1 MIETIILVVF
11 VLGYLAIAFEHTLKL
26 DKLIPALIMMAV
38 MWGLISYFDLTV
50 FEIDTKNKELI
61 PEKLKYVMN
70 YFLGHTAEI
79 LVFLIGAMTIVETID
94 FFNGFATIK
103 RLIKTKSKVK
113 ILWIICSLAFV
124 LSAIIDNLT
133 ATIVLITIL
142 QKLVTEK
149 NLKLWYAGMII
160 VAANA
165 GGAWSPIGDITTTML
180 WIGNKVSIVALIK
193 FLIIPSL
200 VCMILPTF
208 IASNYKIF
216 QGEIQ
221 PTKTNDTENPYGSK
235 ILIIGLLSIVFV
247 PIFKIITDL
256 PPYVGMMLS
265 LAVVSTIAEFF
276 NYSLKSS
283 NNHDANSPRID
294 FDSSHHSPVHH
305 ALTKIEMPSILF
317 FLGILMAVGALEALG
332 IVFGVGQFLVSSFE
346 NVDWV
351 LFGGLD
357 IVVFVLGFLSA
368 AIDNVPLVAASMG
381 MFGEAIDNPLWHGIA
396 YAAGTG
402 GSMVIIGS
410 AAGVVAMGMEKI
422 DFIWY
427 LKKIAFLAFVGYLAG
442 FLVFIFL
449 RDYVLM

>member
-61 PEKLKYVMN
+61 PEKLKYVLN

-142 QKLVTEK
+142 QKLVTDK

-180 WIGNKVSIVALIK
+180 WIGNKVSIGALIK

-208 IASNYKIF
+208 IASKYKVF

-221 PTKTNDTENPYGSK
+221 PPKTNDSENPFGSK
-235 ILIIGLLSIVFV
+235 ILIIGLSSIVFV

-265 LAVVSTIAEFF
+265 LAVVSIIAESF
-276 NYSLKSS
+276 NAKLAGPS
-283 NNHDANSPRID
+283 DG
-294 FDSSHHSPVHH
+294 HHSPIHH

-332 IVFGVGQFLVSSFE
+332 IVFGVGQWLVSTFE

-422 DFIWY
+422 DFMWY
-427 LKKIAFLAFVGYLAG
+427 LKKITFLAFVGYLAG
-442 FLVFIFL
+442 FLVFILL

>member
-61 PEKLKYVMN
+61 PEKLKYVLN

-142 QKLVTEK
+142 QKLVTDK

-180 WIGNKVSIVALIK
+180 WIGNKVSIGALIK
-193 FLIIPSL
+193 FLIVPSL

-208 IASNYKIF
+208 IASKYKVF

-221 PTKTNDTENPYGSK
+221 PPKTNDTENPFGSK
-235 ILIIGLLSIVFV
+235 ILIIGLSSIVFV

-265 LAVVSTIAEFF
+265 LAVVSIIAESF
-276 NYSLKSS
+276 NAKLAGPS
-283 NNHDANSPRID
+283 DG
-294 FDSSHHSPVHH
+294 HHSPIHH

-332 IVFGVGQFLVSSFE
+332 IVFGVGQWLVSTFE

-422 DFIWY
+422 DFMWY

-442 FLVFIFL
+442 FLVFILL

>member
-1 MIETIILVVF
+1 MLETIIIIVF
-11 VLGYLAIAFEHTLKL
+11 VLGYLGIAFEHSLKV

-38 MWGLISYFDLTV
+38 MWGIISYFDMTV
-50 FEIDTKNKELI
+50 FEIDTKNKELM
-61 PEKLKYVMN
+61 PYKLKSVMN

-79 LVFLIGAMTIVETID
+79 LIFLIGAMTIVETID
-94 FFNGFATIK
+94 FFNGFKTIK
-103 RLIKTKSKVK
+103 KLIKTKSKVK
-113 ILWIICSLAFV
+113 ILWIICFLAFI

-133 ATIVLITIL
+133 ATIVLVTIL
-142 QKLVTEK
+142 QKLVKDRT
-149 NLKLWYAGMII
+149 LKLWYAGMII

-180 WIGNKVSIVALIK
+180 WIGEKVSIVALIK

-200 VCMILPTF
+200 VCMIIPTYV
-208 IASNYKIF
+208 ASRYKVF
-216 QGEIQ
+216 QGEID
-221 PTKTNDTENPYGSK
+221 PPKNTEKENPYGSL
-235 ILIIGLLSIVFV
+235 ILKIGLISIVFV
-247 PIFKIITDL
+247 PAFKIFTGL

-265 LAVVSTIAEFF
+265 LAVVATIAEFL
-276 NYSLKSS
+276 NNSLSS
-283 NNHDANSPRID
+283 MK
-294 FDSSHHSPVHH
+294 FDSGHSHHSPIHY

-332 IVFGVGQFLVSSFE
+332 IVFGVGQWMVSTFE

-351 LFGGLD
+351 IFGGLD

-381 MFGEAIDNPLWHGIA
+381 MFGEAIDDPLWHGIA

-402 GSMVIIGS
+402 GSMIIIGS

-422 DFIWY
+422 DFMWY
-427 LKKIAFLAFVGYLAG
+427 LKKIAFLAFIGYIAG
-442 FLVFIFL
+442 FMTFILL
-449 RDYVLM
+449 RDFVLI

>member
-61 PEKLKYVMN
+61 PEKLKYVLN

-142 QKLVTEK
+142 QKLVTDK

-180 WIGNKVSIVALIK
+180 WIGNKVSIGALIK

-208 IASNYKIF
+208 IASKYKVF
-216 QGEIQ
+216 QGKIQ
-221 PTKTNDTENPYGSK
+221 PPKTNDTENPFGSK
-235 ILIIGLLSIVFV
+235 ILIIGLSSIVFV

-265 LAVVSTIAEFF
+265 LAVVSIIAESF
-276 NYSLKSS
+276 NAKLAGPS
-283 NNHDANSPRID
+283 DG
-294 FDSSHHSPVHH
+294 HHSPIHH

-332 IVFGVGQFLVSSFE
+332 IVFGVGQWLVSTFE

-422 DFIWY
+422 DFMWY

-442 FLVFIFL
+442 FLVFILL

>member
-61 PEKLKYVMN
+61 PEKLKYVLN

-142 QKLVTEK
+142 QKLVTDK

-180 WIGNKVSIVALIK
+180 WIGNKVSIGALIK

-208 IASNYKIF
+208 IASKYKVF
-216 QGEIQ
+216 QGKIQ
-221 PTKTNDTENPYGSK
+221 PSKTNDNENPFGSK
-235 ILIIGLLSIVFV
+235 ILIIGLSSIVFV

-265 LAVVSTIAEFF
+265 LAVVSIIAESF
-276 NYSLKSS
+276 NAKLAGPS
-283 NNHDANSPRID
+283 DG
-294 FDSSHHSPVHH
+294 HHSPIHH

-332 IVFGVGQFLVSSFE
+332 IVFGVGQWLVSTFE

-422 DFIWY
+422 DFMWY

-442 FLVFIFL
+442 FLVFILL

>member
-1 MIETIILVVF
+1 MLETIIIIVF
-11 VLGYLAIAFEHTLKL
+11 VLGYLGIAFEHSLKV

-38 MWGLISYFDLTV
+38 MWGIISYFDMTV
-50 FEIDTKNKELI
+50 FEIDTKNKELM
-61 PEKLKYVMN
+61 PYKLKSVMN

-79 LVFLIGAMTIVETID
+79 LIFLIGAMTIVETID
-94 FFNGFATIK
+94 FFNGFKTIK
-103 RLIKTKSKVK
+103 KLIKTKSKVK
-113 ILWIICSLAFV
+113 ILWIICFLAFI

-133 ATIVLITIL
+133 ATIVLVTIL
-142 QKLVTEK
+142 QKLVKDRT
-149 NLKLWYAGMII
+149 LKLWYAGMII

-180 WIGNKVSIVALIK
+180 WIGEKVSIVALIK

-200 VCMILPTF
+200 VCMIIPTYV
-208 IASNYKIF
+208 ASRYKVF
-216 QGEIQ
+216 QGEID
-221 PTKTNDTENPYGSK
+221 PPKNTERENPYGSL
-235 ILIIGLLSIVFV
+235 ILKIGLISIVFV
-247 PIFKIITDL
+247 PAFKIFTGL

-265 LAVVSTIAEFF
+265 LAVVATIAEFL
-276 NYSLKSS
+276 NNSLSS
-283 NNHDANSPRID
+283 MK
-294 FDSSHHSPVHH
+294 FDSGHSHHSPIHY

-332 IVFGVGQFLVSSFE
+332 IVFGVGQWMVATFE

-351 LFGGLD
+351 IFGGLD

-381 MFGEAIDNPLWHGIA
+381 MFGEAIDDPLWHGIA

-402 GSMVIIGS
+402 GSMIIIGS

-422 DFIWY
+422 DFMWY
-427 LKKIAFLAFVGYLAG
+427 LKKIAFLAFIGYIAG
-442 FLVFIFL
+442 FMTFILL
-449 RDYVLM
+449 RDFVLI

>member
-1 MIETIILVVF
+1 MLETVIIIVF
-11 VLGYLAIAFEHTLKL
+11 VLGYLGIAFEHSLKI

-38 MWGLISYFDLTV
+38 MWAIISYFDMTV
-50 FEIDTKNKELI
+50 FEIDTKNKELN
-61 PEKLKYVMN
+61 PYKLKSVMN

-79 LVFLIGAMTIVETID
+79 LIFLIGAMTIVETID
-94 FFNGFATIK
+94 FFNGFSTIK
-103 RLIKTKSKVK
+103 KLIKTKSKVR
-113 ILWIICSLAFV
+113 ILWIICSLAFI

-142 QKLVTEK
+142 QKLVQDRT
-149 NLKLWYAGMII
+149 LKLWYAGMII

-180 WIGNKVSIVALIK
+180 WIGEKVSIVALIK
-193 FLIIPSL
+193 YLIIPSL
-200 VCMILPTF
+200 VCMIIPTYV
-208 IASNYKIF
+208 ASKYKIF
-216 QGEIQ
+216 QGEIV
-221 PTKTNDTENPYGSK
+221 PPKSSEKENPYGSL
-235 ILIIGLLSIVFV
+235 ILKIGLISIVFV
-247 PIFKIITDL
+247 PAFKIFTGL

-265 LAVVSTIAEFF
+265 LAVVATIAEFF
-276 NYSLKSS
+276 NYKLISTES
-283 NNHDANSPRID
+283 NSNAV
-294 FDSSHHSPVHH
+294 HHSPVHH

-332 IVFGVGQFLVSSFE
+332 IVFGVGQWMVSTFE

-351 LFGGLD
+351 IFGGLD

-381 MFGEAIDNPLWHGIA
+381 MFGEAVDDPLWHGIA

-402 GSMVIIGS
+402 GSMIIIGS

-422 DFIWY
+422 DFMWY
-427 LKKIAFLAFVGYLAG
+427 LKKIAFLAFIGYIAG
-442 FLVFIFL
+442 FLTFILL
-449 RDYVLM
+449 RDFVLV

>member
-1 MIETIILVVF
+1 MLETIIIIVF
-11 VLGYLAIAFEHTLKL
+11 ILGYLGIAFEHSLKI

-38 MWGLISYFDLTV
+38 MWGIISYFDMTV

-61 PEKLKYVMN
+61 PYKLKSVMN

-79 LVFLIGAMTIVETID
+79 LIFLIGAMTIVETID
-94 FFNGFATIK
+94 FFNGFSTIK
-103 RLIKTKSKVK
+103 KLIKTKSKVN
-113 ILWIICSLAFV
+113 ILWIICFLAFI

-142 QKLVTEK
+142 QKLVQDRT
-149 NLKLWYAGMII
+149 LKLWYAGMII

-180 WIGNKVSIVALIK
+180 WIGEKVSIVALIK

-200 VCMILPTF
+200 VCMIIPTYV
-208 IASNYKIF
+208 ASKYKIF
-216 QGEIQ
+216 QGEIV
-221 PTKTNDTENPYGSK
+221 PPKSLEKENPYGSL
-235 ILIIGLLSIVFV
+235 ILKIGLISIVFV
-247 PIFKIITDL
+247 PAFKILTGL

-265 LAVVSTIAEFF
+265 LAVVATIAEFF
-276 NYSLKSS
+276 NYKLISTES
-283 NNHDANSPRID
+283 NSNIV
-294 FDSSHHSPVHH
+294 HHSPVHH

-332 IVFGVGQFLVSSFE
+332 IVFGVGQWMVSTFE

-351 LFGGLD
+351 IFGGLD

-381 MFGEAIDNPLWHGIA
+381 MFGEGIDDPLWHGIA

-402 GSMVIIGS
+402 GSMIIIGS

-422 DFIWY
+422 DFLWY
-427 LKKIAFLAFVGYLAG
+427 LKKIAFLAFIGYISG
-442 FLVFIFL
+442 FITFILL
-449 RDYVLM
+449 RDFVLI

>member
-61 PEKLKYVMN
+61 PEKLKYVLN

-79 LVFLIGAMTIVETID
+79 LVFLIGAMTIVETVD

-142 QKLVTEK
+142 QKLVTDK

-180 WIGNKVSIVALIK
+180 WIGNKVSIGALIK
-193 FLIIPSL
+193 FLIVPSL

-208 IASNYKIF
+208 IASKYKVF
-216 QGEIQ
+216 QGEIK
-221 PTKTNDTENPYGSK
+221 PPKTNDTENPFGSK
-235 ILIIGLLSIVFV
+235 ILIIGLSSIVFV

-265 LAVVSTIAEFF
+265 LAVVSIIAESF
-276 NYSLKSS
+276 NAKLAGPS
-283 NNHDANSPRID
+283 DG
-294 FDSSHHSPVHH
+294 HHSPIHH

-332 IVFGVGQFLVSSFE
+332 IVFGVGQGLVSTFE

-422 DFIWY
+422 DFMWY
-427 LKKIAFLAFVGYLAG
+427 LKKIAFLAFIGYLAG
-442 FLVFIFL
+442 FLVFILL

>member
-61 PEKLKYVMN
+61 PEKLKYVLN

-142 QKLVTEK
+142 QKLVTDK

-180 WIGNKVSIVALIK
+180 WIGNKVSIGALIK

-208 IASNYKIF
+208 IASKYKVF

-221 PTKTNDTENPYGSK
+221 PPKTNDTENPFGSK
-235 ILIIGLLSIVFV
+235 ILIIGLSSIVFV

-265 LAVVSTIAEFF
+265 LAVVSIIAESF
-276 NYSLKSS
+276 NAKLAGPS
-283 NNHDANSPRID
+283 DG
-294 FDSSHHSPVHH
+294 HHSPIHH

-332 IVFGVGQFLVSSFE
+332 IVFGVGQWLVSTFE

-422 DFIWY
+422 DFMWY
-427 LKKIAFLAFVGYLAG
+427 LKKIAFLAFVGYLSG
-442 FLVFIFL
+442 FLVFILL

>member
-1 MIETIILVVF
+1 MLETIIIIVF
-11 VLGYLAIAFEHTLKL
+11 VLGYLGIAFEHSLKV

-38 MWGLISYFDLTV
+38 MWGIISYFDMTV
-50 FEIDTKNKELI
+50 FEIDTKNKELM
-61 PEKLKYVMN
+61 PYKLKSVMN

-79 LVFLIGAMTIVETID
+79 LIFLIGAMTIVETID
-94 FFNGFATIK
+94 FFNGFKTIK
-103 RLIKTKSKVK
+103 KLIKTKSKVK
-113 ILWIICSLAFV
+113 ILWIICFLAFI

-133 ATIVLITIL
+133 ATIVLVTIL
-142 QKLVTEK
+142 QKLVKDRT
-149 NLKLWYAGMII
+149 LKLWYAGMII

-180 WIGNKVSIVALIK
+180 WIGEKVSIVALIK

-200 VCMILPTF
+200 VCMIIPTYV
-208 IASNYKIF
+208 ASRYKVF
-216 QGEIQ
+216 QGEID
-221 PTKTNDTENPYGSK
+221 PPKNTEKENPYGSL
-235 ILIIGLLSIVFV
+235 ILKIGLISIVFV
-247 PIFKIITDL
+247 PAFKIFTGL

-265 LAVVSTIAEFF
+265 LAVVATIAEFL
-276 NYSLKSS
+276 NNSLSS
-283 NNHDANSPRID
+283 MK
-294 FDSSHHSPVHH
+294 FDSGHSHHSPIHY

-332 IVFGVGQFLVSSFE
+332 IVFGVGQWMVSTFE

-351 LFGGLD
+351 IFGGLD

-381 MFGEAIDNPLWHGIA
+381 MFGEAIDDPLWHGIA

-402 GSMVIIGS
+402 GSMIIIGS

-422 DFIWY
+422 DFMWY
-427 LKKIAFLAFVGYLAG
+427 LKKIAFLAFIGYISG
-442 FLVFIFL
+442 FMTFILL
-449 RDYVLM
+449 RDFVLI

>member
-61 PEKLKYVMN
+61 PEKLKYVLN

-142 QKLVTEK
+142 QKLVTDK

-180 WIGNKVSIVALIK
+180 WIGNKVSIGALIK

-208 IASNYKIF
+208 IASKYKVF

-221 PTKTNDTENPYGSK
+221 PPKTNDSENPFGSK
-235 ILIIGLLSIVFV
+235 ILIIGLSSIVFV

-265 LAVVSTIAEFF
+265 LAVVSIIAESF
-276 NYSLKSS
+276 NAKLAGPSDG
-283 NNHDANSPRID
+283 HNSPI
-294 FDSSHHSPVHH
+294 HH

-332 IVFGVGQFLVSSFE
+332 IVFGVGQWLVSTFE

-422 DFIWY
+422 DFMWY
-427 LKKIAFLAFVGYLAG
+427 LKKITFLAFVGYLAG
-442 FLVFIFL
+442 FLVFILL

>member
-1 MIETIILVVF
+1 MIETIIISVF
-11 VLGYLAIAFEHTLKL
+11 VLGYLAIAFEHSLKI

-38 MWGLISYFDLTV
+38 MWGIISYFDLTV
-50 FEIDTKNKELI
+50 FEIDTKNKELM
-61 PEKLKYVMN
+61 PYKLKFVLN

-79 LVFLIGAMTIVETID
+79 LVFLIGAMTIVETVD

-103 RLIKTKSKVK
+103 RLIKTKNKVK
-113 ILWIICSLAFV
+113 ILWIICFLAFI

-142 QKLVTEK
+142 QKLVTDK

-180 WIGNKVSIVALIK
+180 WIGEKVSIGALIK

-200 VCMILPTF
+200 VCMIIPTYV
-208 IASNYKIF
+208 ASKYNVFK
-216 QGEIQ
+216 GEIT
-221 PTKTNDTENPYGSK
+221 PPKNSESENPYGIK
-235 ILIIGLLSIVFV
+235 ILIIGLSSIVFV
-247 PIFKIITDL
+247 PVFKIFTGL

-265 LAVVSTIAEFF
+265 LAIVATIAEFY
-276 NYSLKSS
+276 NNSLLKTAGS
-283 NNHDANSPRID
+283 NSD
-294 FDSSHHSPVHH
+294 HHSPIHH

-332 IVFGVGQFLVSSFE
+332 IVFGVGQWLVSTFE
-346 NVDWV
+346 NVDWI
-351 LFGGLD
+351 LFEGLD

-402 GSMVIIGS
+402 GSMIIIGS

-422 DFIWY
+422 DFMWY
-427 LKKIAFLAFVGYLAG
+427 LKKIAFLAFIGYLAG
-442 FLVFIFL
+442 FITFILL
-449 RDYVLM
+449 RDFVL

>member
-1 MIETIILVVF
+1 MLETIIIIVF
-11 VLGYLAIAFEHTLKL
+11 VLGYLGIAFEHSLKV

-38 MWGLISYFDLTV
+38 IWAIISYFDMTV
-50 FEIDTKNKELI
+50 FEIDTKNKELM
-61 PEKLKYVMN
+61 PYKLKSVMN

-79 LVFLIGAMTIVETID
+79 LIFLIGAMTIVETID
-94 FFNGFATIK
+94 FFNGFKTIK
-103 RLIKTKSKVK
+103 KLIKTKSKVK
-113 ILWIICSLAFV
+113 ILWIICFLAFI

-133 ATIVLITIL
+133 ATIVLVTIL
-142 QKLVTEK
+142 QKLVKDRT
-149 NLKLWYAGMII
+149 LKLWYAGMII

-180 WIGNKVSIVALIK
+180 WIGEKVSIVALIK

-200 VCMILPTF
+200 VCMIIPTYV
-208 IASNYKIF
+208 ASRYKVF
-216 QGEIQ
+216 QGEID
-221 PTKTNDTENPYGSK
+221 PPKNTEKENPYGSL
-235 ILIIGLLSIVFV
+235 ILKIGLISIVFV
-247 PIFKIITDL
+247 PAFKIFTGL

-265 LAVVSTIAEFF
+265 LAVVATIAEFL
-276 NYSLKSS
+276 NNSLSS
-283 NNHDANSPRID
+283 MK
-294 FDSSHHSPVHH
+294 FDSGHSHHSPIHY

-332 IVFGVGQFLVSSFE
+332 IVFGVGQWMVSTFE

-351 LFGGLD
+351 IFGGLD

-381 MFGEAIDNPLWHGIA
+381 MFGEAVDDPLWHGIA

-402 GSMVIIGS
+402 GSMIIIGS

-422 DFIWY
+422 DFMWY
-427 LKKIAFLAFVGYLAG
+427 LKKIAFLAFIGYIAG
-442 FLVFIFL
+442 FMTFILL
-449 RDYVLM
+449 RDFVLI

>member
-1 MIETIILVVF
+1 MLESIIIIVF
-11 VLGYLAIAFEHTLKL
+11 VLGYLGIAFEHSLKI

-38 MWGLISYFDLTV
+38 MWGIISYFDMTV

-61 PEKLKYVMN
+61 PYKLKSVMN

-79 LVFLIGAMTIVETID
+79 LIFLIGAMTIVETID
-94 FFNGFATIK
+94 FFNGFSTIK
-103 RLIKTKSKVK
+103 KLIKTKSKVN
-113 ILWIICSLAFV
+113 ILWIICFLAFI

-142 QKLVTEK
+142 QKLVQDRT
-149 NLKLWYAGMII
+149 LKLWYAGMII

-180 WIGNKVSIVALIK
+180 WIGDKVSIVALIK

-200 VCMILPTF
+200 VCMIIPTYV
-208 IASNYKIF
+208 ASKYKIF
-216 QGEIQ
+216 QGDIVPPKSSE
-221 PTKTNDTENPYGSK
+221 KENPYGSL
-235 ILIIGLLSIVFV
+235 ILKIGLISIVFV
-247 PIFKIITDL
+247 PAFKIFTGL

-265 LAVVSTIAEFF
+265 LAVVATIAEFF
-276 NYSLKSS
+276 NYKLISAES
-283 NNHDANSPRID
+283 NSNIV
-294 FDSSHHSPVHH
+294 HHSPVHH

-332 IVFGVGQFLVSSFE
+332 IVFGVGQWMVSTFE

-351 LFGGLD
+351 IFGGLD

-381 MFGEAIDNPLWHGIA
+381 MFGEGIDDPLWHGIA

-402 GSMVIIGS
+402 GSMIIIGS

-422 DFIWY
+422 DFLWY
-427 LKKIAFLAFVGYLAG
+427 LKKIAFLAFIGYISG
-442 FLVFIFL
+442 FITFILL
-449 RDYVLM
+449 RDFVLI

>member
-1 MIETIILVVF
+1 METIILVVF

-38 MWGLISYFDLTV
+38 MWGLISYFDLNV

-61 PEKLKYVMN
+61 PEKLKYVLN

-142 QKLVTEK
+142 QKLVTDK

-180 WIGNKVSIVALIK
+180 WIGNKVSIGALIK
-193 FLIIPSL
+193 FLIVPSL

-208 IASNYKIF
+208 IASKYKIF

-221 PTKTNDTENPYGSK
+221 PPKTNDTENPFGSK
-235 ILIIGLLSIVFV
+235 ILIIGLSSIVFV

-265 LAVVSTIAEFF
+265 LAVVSIIAESF
-276 NYSLKSS
+276 NAKLAGPS
-283 NNHDANSPRID
+283 DG
-294 FDSSHHSPVHH
+294 HHSPIHH

-332 IVFGVGQFLVSSFE
+332 IVFGVGQLLVSTFE

-422 DFIWY
+422 DFMWY

-442 FLVFIFL
+442 FLVFILL

>member
-61 PEKLKYVMN
+61 PEKLKYVLN

-142 QKLVTEK
+142 QKLVTDK

-180 WIGNKVSIVALIK
+180 WIGNKVSIGALIK

-200 VCMILPTF
+200 VCMILPTL
-208 IASNYKIF
+208 IASKYKVF

-221 PTKTNDTENPYGSK
+221 PPKTNDTENPFGSK
-235 ILIIGLLSIVFV
+235 ILIIGLSSIVFV

-265 LAVVSTIAEFF
+265 LAVVSIIAESF
-276 NYSLKSS
+276 NAKLAGPS
-283 NNHDANSPRID
+283 DG
-294 FDSSHHSPVHH
+294 HHSPIHH

-332 IVFGVGQFLVSSFE
+332 IVFGVGQWLVSTFE

-422 DFIWY
+422 DFMWY

-442 FLVFIFL
+442 FLVFILL

>member
-61 PEKLKYVMN
+61 PEKLKYVLN

-142 QKLVTEK
+142 QKLVTDK

-180 WIGNKVSIVALIK
+180 WIGNKVSIGALIK
-193 FLIIPSL
+193 FLIVPSL

-208 IASNYKIF
+208 IASKYKVF

-221 PTKTNDTENPYGSK
+221 PPKTNDTENPFGSK
-235 ILIIGLLSIVFV
+235 ILIIGLSSIVFV

-265 LAVVSTIAEFF
+265 LAVVSIIAESF
-276 NYSLKSS
+276 NAKLAGPS
-283 NNHDANSPRID
+283 DG
-294 FDSSHHSPVHH
+294 HHSPIHH

-317 FLGILMAVGALEALG
+317 FLGILMAVGSLEALG
-332 IVFGVGQFLVSSFE
+332 IVFGVGQWLVSTFE

-422 DFIWY
+422 DFMWY

-442 FLVFIFL
+442 FLVFILL

>member
-61 PEKLKYVMN
+61 PEKLKYVLN

-142 QKLVTEK
+142 QKLVIDK

-180 WIGNKVSIVALIK
+180 WIGNKVSIGALIK

-208 IASNYKIF
+208 IASKYKVF

-221 PTKTNDTENPYGSK
+221 PPKTNDTENPFGSK
-235 ILIIGLLSIVFV
+235 ILIIGLSSIVFV

-265 LAVVSTIAEFF
+265 LAVVSIIAESF
-276 NYSLKSS
+276 NAKLAGPS
-283 NNHDANSPRID
+283 DG
-294 FDSSHHSPVHH
+294 HHSPIHH

-332 IVFGVGQFLVSSFE
+332 IVFGVGQWLVSTFE

-422 DFIWY
+422 DFMWY

-442 FLVFIFL
+442 FLVFILL

>member
-1 MIETIILVVF
+1 MLETIIIIVF
-11 VLGYLAIAFEHTLKL
+11 VLGYLGIAFEHSLKV

-38 MWGLISYFDLTV
+38 MWGIISYFDMTV
-50 FEIDTKNKELI
+50 FEIDTKNKELM
-61 PEKLKYVMN
+61 PYKLKSVMN

-79 LVFLIGAMTIVETID
+79 LIFLIGAMTIVETID
-94 FFNGFATIK
+94 FFNGFKNIK
-103 RLIKTKSKVK
+103 KLIKTKSKVK
-113 ILWIICSLAFV
+113 ILWIICFLAFI

-133 ATIVLITIL
+133 ATIVLVTIL
-142 QKLVTEK
+142 QKLVKDRT
-149 NLKLWYAGMII
+149 LKLWYAGMII

-180 WIGNKVSIVALIK
+180 WIGEKVSIVALIK

-200 VCMILPTF
+200 VCMIIPTYV
-208 IASNYKIF
+208 ASRYKVF
-216 QGEIQ
+216 QGEID
-221 PTKTNDTENPYGSK
+221 PPKNTEKENPYGSL
-235 ILIIGLLSIVFV
+235 ILKIGLISIVFV
-247 PIFKIITDL
+247 PAFKIFTGL

-265 LAVVSTIAEFF
+265 LAVVATIAEFL
-276 NYSLKSS
+276 NNSLSS
-283 NNHDANSPRID
+283 MK
-294 FDSSHHSPVHH
+294 FDSGHSHHSPIHY

-332 IVFGVGQFLVSSFE
+332 IVFGVGQWMVATFE

-351 LFGGLD
+351 IFGGLD

-381 MFGEAIDNPLWHGIA
+381 MFGEAVDDPLWHGIA

-402 GSMVIIGS
+402 GSMIIIGS

-422 DFIWY
+422 DFMWY
-427 LKKIAFLAFVGYLAG
+427 LKKIAFLAFIGYIAG
-442 FLVFIFL
+442 FMTFILL
-449 RDYVLM
+449 RDFVLI

>member
-61 PEKLKYVMN
+61 PEKLKYVLN

-103 RLIKTKSKVK
+103 RLIETKSKVK

-142 QKLVTEK
+142 QKLVTDK

-180 WIGNKVSIVALIK
+180 WIGNKVSIGALIK

-208 IASNYKIF
+208 IASKYKVF
-216 QGEIQ
+216 QGEIE
-221 PTKTNDTENPYGSK
+221 PPKTNDTENPFGSK
-235 ILIIGLLSIVFV
+235 ILIIGLSSIVFV

-265 LAVVSTIAEFF
+265 LAVVSIIAESF
-276 NYSLKSS
+276 NAKLAGPS
-283 NNHDANSPRID
+283 DG
-294 FDSSHHSPVHH
+294 HHSPIHH

-332 IVFGVGQFLVSSFE
+332 IVFGVGQWLVSTFE

-422 DFIWY
+422 DFMWY

-442 FLVFIFL
+442 FLVFILL

>member
-1 MIETIILVVF
+1 METIILVVF

-61 PEKLKYVMN
+61 PEKLKYVLN

-142 QKLVTEK
+142 QKLVTDK

-180 WIGNKVSIVALIK
+180 WIGNKVSIGALIK
-193 FLIIPSL
+193 FLIVPSL

-208 IASNYKIF
+208 IASKYKVF

-221 PTKTNDTENPYGSK
+221 PPKTNDTENPFGSK
-235 ILIIGLLSIVFV
+235 ILIIGLSSIVFV

-265 LAVVSTIAEFF
+265 LAVVSIIAESF
-276 NYSLKSS
+276 NAKLAGPS
-283 NNHDANSPRID
+283 DG
-294 FDSSHHSPVHH
+294 HHSPIHH
-305 ALTKIEMPSILF
+305 ALAKIEMPSILF

-332 IVFGVGQFLVSSFE
+332 IVFGVGQWLVSTFE

-422 DFIWY
+422 DFMWY

-442 FLVFIFL
+442 FLVFILL

>member
-1 MIETIILVVF
+1 MIETIIISVF
-11 VLGYLAIAFEHTLKL
+11 ILGYLGIAFEHSLKI
-26 DKLIPALIMMAV
+26 DKLIPALIMMAII
-38 MWGLISYFDLTV
+38 WGLISYFDLTV
-50 FEIDTKNKELI
+50 FEIDTKNKELM
-61 PEKLKYVMN
+61 PYKLKSVLN

-79 LVFLIGAMTIVETID
+79 LVFLIGAMTIVETVD

-103 RLIKTKSKVK
+103 RLIKTKNKIK
-113 ILWIICSLAFV
+113 ILWIICFLAFI

-142 QKLVTEK
+142 QKLVSDK

-180 WIGNKVSIVALIK
+180 WIGEKVSIVALIK
-193 FLIIPSL
+193 HLIIPSL
-200 VCMILPTF
+200 VCMIIPTYV
-208 IASNYKIF
+208 ASKYNVFK
-216 QGEIQ
+216 GEIS
-221 PTKTNDTENPYGSK
+221 PPKNNEIENPYGFK

-247 PIFKIITDL
+247 PIFKIFTGL
-256 PPYVGMMLS
+256 PPYFGMMLS
-265 LAVVSTIAEFF
+265 LAVVATIAEFF
-276 NYSLKSS
+276 NYSLIKNPKFQAS
-283 NNHDANSPRID
+283 N
-294 FDSSHHSPVHH
+294 HSPVHH

-332 IVFGVGQFLVSSFE
+332 IVFGVGQWLVSTFE
-346 NVDWV
+346 NVDWI
-351 LFGGLD
+351 LFEGLD

-422 DFIWY
+422 DFMWY
-427 LKKIAFLAFVGYLAG
+427 LKKIAFLAFIGYLAG
-442 FLVFIFL
+442 FITFILL
-449 RDYVLM
+449 RDYVL

>member
-61 PEKLKYVMN
+61 PEKLKYVLN

-142 QKLVTEK
+142 QKLVTNK

-180 WIGNKVSIVALIK
+180 WIGNKVSIGALIK

-208 IASNYKIF
+208 IASKYKVF

-221 PTKTNDTENPYGSK
+221 PPKTNDTENPFGSK
-235 ILIIGLLSIVFV
+235 ILIIGLSSIVFV

-265 LAVVSTIAEFF
+265 LAVVSIIAESF
-276 NYSLKSS
+276 NAKLAGPS
-283 NNHDANSPRID
+283 DG
-294 FDSSHHSPVHH
+294 HHSPIHH

-332 IVFGVGQFLVSSFE
+332 IVFGVGQWLVSTFE

-422 DFIWY
+422 DFMWY

-442 FLVFIFL
+442 FLVFILL